1 MHPTVSSYIVGV
13 ILFPHPMKLI
23 VFLLGLWVVGILV
36 LGGPEEQQQQQL
48 TDNEMLLKMST
59 PDRLATIEQYCDT
72 MVSEIVQ
79 TARAALFNNTKP
91 GVTYFVVNLYEP
103 TWRCGGNER
112 DQLERVTRRLCGPPH
127 NFFVT
132 CDQTDIATNPVP
144 NGAPGQTVRSIPM
157 RLAMRGENNHS
168 PCDCKAEPIDPDRG
182 LPGHAAAKRKAQE
195 EEAARIHD
203 QVTKVSPPPA
213 HVKTQ

>member
-1 MHPTVSSYIVGV
+1 
-13 ILFPHPMKLI
+13 MKLI
-23 VFLLGLWVVGILV
+23 VCLVCLGVVGILV
-36 LGGPEEQQQQQL
+36 SAAAVDEAQQL

-72 MVSEIVQ
+72 MVNEIVQ

-127 NFFVT
+127 NLFVT

-182 LPGHAAAKRKAQE
+182 LPGHAAAKRKANE
-195 EEAARIHD
+195 EAEAARIHD